1 MVPCLS
7 ASILLSAGGWSLE
20 AQQAGRSGLEI
31 AGLPAL
37 NYDSDEGFG
46 YGVIAE
52 LYDYGAE
59 GRQPYEWTL
68 QPTVFLTTGGRRDF
82 TVFFDSPHMLPSG
95 WRIDAFVGSEKQIA
109 TPYYGVG
116 NDTPYDPEAN
126 TGPNPYFYRFGRT
139 RRRAEANLQKRLA
152 ESSLRVLIGAGV
164 ARVSIETVP
173 NGDGTTLL
181 ADELEAEGGSGTGGW
196 SNHVR
201 AGLVWDTRDR
211 ESGPRRGSW
220 TELLVQRVDQSLG
233 SETSYTRWTV
243 ADRRYLPLAP
253 GIVFAHRVVVQGVQ
267 GDARFYDLNTVQ
279 ASFKAQ
285 EGLGG
290 AKTVR
295 GVLKNRFTGK
305 GLFVW
310 NAELRWRAAE
320 FTLLGRPFHT
330 VLSAFVDSG
339 RVWEDD
345 VELGELLSD
354 LHHGYG
360 GGVRLGMGENF
371 VVAVDVGT
379 STETGTPMYIGL
391 GYLY

>member
-1 MVPCLS
+1 M
-7 ASILLSAGGWSLE
+7 
-20 AQQAGRSGLEI
+20 
-31 AGLPAL
+31 
-37 NYDSDEGFG
+37 
-46 YGVIAE
+46 
-52 LYDYGAE
+52 
-59 GRQPYEWTL
+59 
-68 QPTVFLTTGGRRDF
+68 
-82 TVFFDSPHMLPSG
+82 
-95 WRIDAFVGSEKQIA
+95 
-109 TPYYGVG
+109 
-116 NDTPYDPEAN
+116 
-126 TGPNPYFYRFGRT
+126 
-139 RRRAEANLQKRLA
+139 
-152 ESSLRVLIGAGV
+152 
-164 ARVSIETVP
+164 ARVSIDAVP
-173 NGDGTTLL
+173 NGEGTTLL
-181 ADELEAEGGSGTGGW
+181 ADELEAEGESGTGGW

-220 TELLVQRVDQSLG
+220 TELLVQRVDERLG

-243 ADRRYLPLAP
+243 ADRRYVPLAP
-253 GIVFAHRVVVQGVQ
+253 GIVFAHRVVIQGVE
-267 GDARFYDLNTVQ
+267 GHARFYDLNTLQ

-295 GVLKNRFTGK
+295 EVLKNRFTGK

-339 RVWEDD
+339 RVWMDD